1 MHYKYSIAHG
11 ILNILFTLLIVSG
24 SLLSPAINIKVRLL
38 SEYAPTSVVIT
49 TISGKYNLICDNNRI
64 SEGIEAGGAVQLSYY
79 EGKIKVERGIE
90 LIGTFSEVE
99 FIGAKYNNVFSIKS
113 DKLNKERTYE
123 ENLKVN
129 ITDHSLLLVN
139 TIGLER
145 YVAGVVQ
152 SEVYG
157 SSTDVEFFKIQA
169 IAARTYCLANLN
181 RHIRQRYN
189 VCDAVHCQSYKGRC
203 TQPDILRATYE
214 TFSDVIV
221 DSTNKLIS
229 PAYHS
234 NSGGMTESAGN
245 LWQHD
250 IPYLQSKVDSFS
262 IGARNY
268 EWEKILPIRLW
279 IEYFTQKYGERYG
292 IDGEYRQAILQWEQ
306 PTRQACLIVGG
317 DTIPAKDVRS
327 HFKLR
332 SAWFSVSVQGDNVY
346 LKGKGYGHG
355 VGLSQE
361 GAIEMV
367 KRGYSCVDILRYY
380 FNNVR
385 IIKYTEIIDL

>member
-1 MHYKYSIAHG
+1 MNKWCKF
-11 ILNILFTLLIVSG
+11 LLLITIICCCMVNY
-24 SLLSPAINIKVRLL
+24 AINIKVRLL
-38 SEYAPTSVVIT
+38 SEYEPSSIVVA

-64 SEGIEAGGAVQLSYY
+64 AESLEVGNAVQLSYY

-90 LIGTFSEVE
+90 LIGTFNEVE
-99 FIGAKYNNVFSIKS
+99 FIGAKYNNVFSLKGDI
-113 DKLNKERTYE
+113 LPKERVYE

-129 ITDHSLLLVN
+129 IIGKSLLLVN
-139 TIGLER
+139 NIGLEK

-152 SEVYG
+152 SEVFG

-169 IAARTYCLANLN
+169 SASRTYCLANLN

-214 TFSDVIV
+214 TFNDVIV
-221 DSTNKLIS
+221 DSANKLIS

-245 LWQHD
+245 LWQYD

-268 EWEKILPIRLW
+268 EWDKILPKRLW
-279 IEYFTQKYGERYG
+279 IDYFVQKYGDRYAH
-292 IDGEYRQAILQWEQ
+292 DGEYQQAILNWAQ
-306 PTRQACLIVGG
+306 PVRQSHWVVGS
-317 DTIPAKDVRS
+317 DTILTKEIRS
-327 HFKLR
+327 YFKLR
-332 SAWFSVSVQGDNVY
+332 SAFFSVSTQGDNVY

-367 KRGYSCVDILRYY
+367 KQGYSCDEILCFY

-385 IIKYTEIIDL
+385 VIKYTEIIDL